1 MCGGEEEGE
10 VGVWRGGGGGGGGR
24 CVEERGRCMCP
35 TDDCKMTSPK
45 TLQQLLL
52 FTADNTR
59 TD

>member
-1 MCGGEEEGE
+1 MCGGE
-10 VGVWRGGGGGGGGR
+10 GGGGGR
-24 CVEERGRCMCP
+24 CVEGKGEGRCP

-45 TLQQLLL
+45 TLRQLLL

>member
-1 MCGGEEEGE
+1 MCGGE
-10 VGVWRGGGGGGGGR
+10 GGGGGR
-24 CVEERGRCMCP
+24 CVEGRGGRGRCMCP

-45 TLQQLLL
+45 TLRQLLL

>member
-1 MCGGEEEGE
+1 MCGGEGEGEGE
-10 VGVWRGGGGGGGGR
+10 VGVWRG
-24 CVEERGRCMCP
+24 RGRCMCP